1 MNFIKYAG
9 SASASRVR
17 LTGFFKQQKARIFF
31 LEKIQP
37 LMLAA
42 ATTAKARIK
51 LYLGF
56 QAVMSAGGRLLYCDT
71 DSIFVVFKKNMTGQ
85 TFGDVYFKEN
95 DKPIL
100 IDCIFALPKSYSIL
114 AENG

>member
-1 MNFIKYAG
+1 VDKKNIDIYK
-9 SASASRVR
+9 
-17 LTGFFKQQKARIFF
+17 KRID
-31 LEKIQP
+31 LNNISIVCKDKKTNQRSIGNISI
-37 LMLAA
+37 AA

-51 LYLGF
+51 LYRGF

-85 TFGDVYFKEN
+85 IFGDVYFKEN